1 MTDRVDRPLRPLRFA
16 VPLAAVLLLLGV
28 AAQSR
33 ADTTEAQCSA
43 EWALSA
49 ADNECSDEEIEVQ
62 DDGDCQITAS
72 CQYKSKDGGHG
83 LLQTTI
89 TVGLDSVSDLNNC
102 GGLLTIGS
110 C

>member
-1 MTDRVDRPLRPLRFA
+1 MTDRVDRPLRPFRIGVAL
-16 VPLAAVLLLLGV
+16 VAVLLLFG
-28 AAQSR
+28 AASPVW
-33 ADTTEAQCSA
+33 ADTTQAQCND
-43 EWALSA
+43 EWAESSA
-49 ADNECSDEEIEVQ
+49 ADECTNE
-62 DDGDCQITAS
+62 QITPSGDDCVVAAS

-102 GGLLTIGS
+102 DGSLAVGS

>member
-1 MTDRVDRPLRPLRFA
+1 MPQDLNCLSFPLRFA

-49 ADNECSDEEIEVQ
+49 ADNDCSDEEIEVQ

-72 CQYKSKDGGHG
+72 CTMSNGGSRTDTYAAPLDKISNLVNCNG
-83 LLQTTI
+83 LLKLDLC
-89 TVGLDSVSDLNNC
+89 VGD
-102 GGLLTIGS
+102 
-110 C
+110 